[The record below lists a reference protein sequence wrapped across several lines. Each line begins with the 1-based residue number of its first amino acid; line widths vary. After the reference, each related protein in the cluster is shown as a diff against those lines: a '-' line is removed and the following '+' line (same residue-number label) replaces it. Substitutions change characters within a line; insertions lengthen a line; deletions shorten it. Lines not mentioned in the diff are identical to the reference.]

1 MGGTEPLRSMTGFM
15 SGLNPDHASKGKR
28 NQGDLCKSEESLVS
42 ILSLGQ
48 PEVLSEILSQK
59 QSSKQMKKY
68 LEKE

>member
-15 SGLNPDHASKGKR
+15 SGQNPDHASKGKR

-59 QSSKQMKKY
+59 QSNKQTN
-68 LEKE
+68 EKE